1 MEGLQDDAL
10 QVFYILTNVDKVEL
24 VSIGINLIALDIILM
39 LKVH

>member
-1 MEGLQDDAL
+1 MMRSKCFIF
-10 QVFYILTNVDKVEL
+10 VLTHVDKVEL